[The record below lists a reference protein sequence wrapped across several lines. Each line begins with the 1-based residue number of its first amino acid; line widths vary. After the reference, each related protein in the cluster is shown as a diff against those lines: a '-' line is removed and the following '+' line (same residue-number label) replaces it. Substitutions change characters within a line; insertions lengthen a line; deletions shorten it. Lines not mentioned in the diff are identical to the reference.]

1 MKRSWTEQCRPRW
14 EFGLLVAFALA
25 GCTDRGEPIAPP
37 EPETVPPPFR
47 SAKSCGACHPNH
59 LAEWEASM
67 HAFGSSDPLMLAMSD
82 MAVDEVGEEK
92 GGSCKRCHSPSL
104 TRQERWLAAGNV
116 PDEEHPMEDL
126 QTDGVSCD
134 VCHSIQIVPPIGNID
149 FLDQVDPHSPKLAG
163 ISDPVPNS
171 FHESREDDSFRTS
184 IQCASCH
191 QLNLEDGTGVENTY
205 NEWDRSILSG
215 MGIQCQDCHM
225 PAYQG
230 QASVDGP
237 VRTVHRHHFVGVDY
251 AYEPFR
257 GVDLAAQKEAI
268 RNLLRNSVTA
278 TLNAPPAVSAGGTLS
293 VNVAVTNSFTGHS
306 IPSGVSFAREMWIQ
320 LEVKDANGADVH
332 VSGRPVANG
341 DLPNDPD
348 LAYFGSILKDAN
360 GDRTFFTFRAA
371 SIDESK
377 LIPDGATRV
386 SNYSIAIPLATPGPL
401 TVDATLR
408 FRPVPPSLVRDLDLE
423 RLLPIE
429 IFDMW
434 TSEATVAVN

>member
-1 MKRSWTEQCRPRW
+1 MSHRMPRPPATVRL
-14 EFGLLVAFALA
+14 GLALALALA
-25 GCTDRGEPIAPP
+25 GCTDRGEPLAPP
-37 EPETVPPPFR
+37 EPETVLAPFR

-59 LAEWEASM
+59 LTEWEASM

-82 MAVDEVGEEK
+82 LALDEVGEEK
-92 GGSCKRCHSPSL
+92 GSSCKQCHSPAL

-116 PDEEHPMEDL
+116 PDATHPLEDL

-134 VCHSIQIVPPIGNID
+134 VCHSIQIVPPIGDID
-149 FLDQVDPHSPKLAG
+149 FLHDVDPHSPKLAG
-163 ISDPVPNS
+163 ISDPVPNA

-184 IQCASCH
+184 IQCAPCH
-191 QLNLEDGTGVENTY
+191 QLNLPDGTEIENTY
-205 NEWDRSILSG
+205 NEWDRSLLSG

-237 VRTVHRHHFVGVDY
+237 TRTVHRHQFVGVDY

-257 GVDLAAQKEAI
+257 GVDLVAQKDAI

-278 TLNAPPAVSAGGTLS
+278 TLNAPASVPAGGTLA
-293 VNVAVTNSFTGHS
+293 VNVVVLNSFTGHS
-306 IPSGVSFAREMWIQ
+306 IPSGVSFAREMWIE
-320 LEVKDANGADVH
+320 LVVKDATGSEVH
-332 VSGRPVANG
+332 VSGRPEANG
-341 DLPNDPD
+341 DLPSDPD
-348 LAYFGSILKDAN
+348 LATFGAVMRDAN

-371 SIDESK
+371 SIDDSGLLE
-377 LIPDGATRV
+377 DGATRV
-386 SNYSIAIPLATPGPL
+386 VSYSIPLPPAAPGPL

-408 FRPVPPSLVRDLDLE
+408 FRPVSPSMVRSLDLE

-434 TSEATVAVN
+434 TGQKTVVVQ

>member
-1 MKRSWTEQCRPRW
+1 
-14 EFGLLVAFALA
+14 
-25 GCTDRGEPIAPP
+25 
-37 EPETVPPPFR
+37 
-47 SAKSCGACHPNH
+47 
-59 LAEWEASM
+59 M

-82 MAVDEVGEEK
+82 MAVDEVGAEK
-92 GGSCKRCHSPSL
+92 GGSCKRCHSPAL
-104 TRQERWLAAGNV
+104 TRQDLWLAAGNV
-116 PDEEHPMEDL
+116 PDDEHPLEDL
-126 QTDGVSCD
+126 ETDGVSCD
-134 VCHSIQIVPPIGNID
+134 VCHSIQIVPPIGDID
-149 FLDQVDPHSPKLAG
+149 FLHEVDPHSPKLAG
-163 ISDPVPNS
+163 ISDPVPNAL
-171 FHESREDDSFRTS
+171 HESREDDSFRTS

-191 QLNLEDGTGVENTY
+191 QLNLADGTGIENTY
-205 NEWDRSILSG
+205 TEWDRSILSG

-237 VRTVHRHHFVGVDY
+237 LRTVHRHQFVGVDY

-257 GVDLAAQKEAI
+257 GVEHVAQKDAI

-278 TLNAPPAVSAGGTLS
+278 TLSAPAAVTPGGMLALS
-293 VNVAVTNSFTGHS
+293 VAVTNSFTGHS
-306 IPSGVSFAREMWIQ
+306 IPSGVSFAREMWIE
-320 LEVKDANGADVH
+320 LVVKDATGADVH
-332 VSGRPVANG
+332 VSGRPAANG
-341 DLPNDPD
+341 DLPSDPD
-348 LAYFGSILKDAN
+348 LATFGAIMRDSN

-386 SNYSIAIPLATPGPL
+386 ASYSFQVPAGTPGPL

-408 FRPVPPSLVRDLDLE
+408 FRPVPPSMVRDLDLD

-434 TSEATVAVN
+434 TAQQNVAVQ